1 MPGPAGRPLD
11 AFRASD
17 MLPATHPVPPPL
29 PRTEWQRR
37 RFEQVSD
44 AARLASERA
53 RPDLLAALNDRTFRE
68 RLSKHCAPLAANS
81 SASDL
86 LRRLRAE
93 YSVAEVV
100 SSFDAESPRGGIFR
114 KPFWWSFTLSDGMA
128 GDEMLNEWEVRVKH
142 NESFDG
148 GKGWFGKQD
157 DVETKLY
164 GLRPFASHGSPRSES
179 EAAERSMC
187 AAPASSTHAP
197 RTLTTPPF
205 LRGWA
210 SAPPC
215 ECTRETAWQIRA
227 PQPRGR
233 GRRQSAVRRHLCCA
247 LAAPRPR
254 RDASERH

>member
-1 MPGPAGRPLD
+1 MVPARSP
-11 AFRASD
+11 S
-17 MLPATHPVPPPL
+17 ATPFVPSL

-100 SSFDAESPRGGIFR
+100 SSFDAESPKGGIFR
-114 KPFWWSFTLSDGMA
+114 KPQWWSFTLSDGMA

-157 DVETKLY
+157 DVETKIY

-187 AAPASSTHAP
+187 AAHAP

-205 LRGWA
+205 LLGWL
-210 SAPPC
+210 SDPHTNAP
-215 ECTRETAWQIRA
+215 TK
-227 PQPRGR
+227 PRG
-233 GRRQSAVRRHLCCA
+233 
-247 LAAPRPR
+247 
-254 RDASERH
+254 

>member
-1 MPGPAGRPLD
+1 MCILSCRTTAVPGRPD

-17 MLPATHPVPPPL
+17 MLPATHPSLPPL

-44 AARLASERA
+44 AARLASARA

-81 SASDL
+81 SASEL

-148 GKGWFGKQD
+148 GNGWFGKQD

-187 AAPASSTHAP
+187 AAPASTTHAP

-210 SAPPC
+210 SAPP
-215 ECTRETAWQIRA
+215 
-227 PQPRGR
+227 
-233 GRRQSAVRRHLCCA
+233 
-247 LAAPRPR
+247 
-254 RDASERH
+254 

>member
-1 MPGPAGRPLD
+1 MVPARSP
-11 AFRASD
+11 S
-17 MLPATHPVPPPL
+17 ATPFVPSL

-53 RPDLLAALNDRTFRE
+53 QPDLLAALNDRTFRE

-100 SSFDAESPRGGIFR
+100 SSFDAESPKGGIFR
-114 KPFWWSFTLSDGMA
+114 KPQWWSFTLSDGMA

-157 DVETKLY
+157 DVETKIY
-164 GLRPFASHGSPRSES
+164 GLRPFASRGTKAS
-179 EAAERSMC
+179 
-187 AAPASSTHAP
+187 ASS
-197 RTLTTPPF
+197 LSSSSYQSSSS
-205 LRGWA
+205 
-210 SAPPC
+210 SA
-215 ECTRETAWQIRA
+215 A
-227 PQPRGR
+227 
-233 GRRQSAVRRHLCCA
+233 
-247 LAAPRPR
+247 
-254 RDASERH
+254 DASWHTLQLRLHFLFM